1 MKPAQVGS
9 AATNDASGRPLR
21 DLRISLTDRCNF
33 RCPYCMPADVFGRD
47 HAFLPRREQ
56 LSNEELVRVVRVFVG
71 LGVRKVRITGG
82 EPLLRRDLEE
92 VIAEI
97 ASVGLIDDLALTTN
111 GWSLAGRAE
120 TLRRAGLQR
129 VTVSLDS
136 LQADVFAAMSGGNS
150 GIERVLAGIEAAAAA
165 GLEPVKV
172 NAVIRRG
179 VNDGEVVALAEHFR
193 GTGRTIRFIEYM
205 DVGESNHWDVG
216 EVVPSAEIV
225 AAISAAAPLEP
236 VPATDAGDVARLY
249 RYRDGSGEIGVV
261 SSVTEPFCGDC
272 TRARL
277 SSNGLLYTC
286 LFTSTGHDLRAL
298 LRAGAS
304 DAELTEQVA
313 LIWSQRDDRYS
324 EIRFGPPGPRRKVEM
339 SVIGG

>member
-1 MKPAQVGS
+1 MKPGQIGGTVAS
-9 AATNDASGRPLR
+9 DAFGRPLR

-33 RCPYCMPADVFGRD
+33 RCPYCMPADAFGPD

-56 LSNEELVRVVRVFVG
+56 LSNQELVRLVGVFVQ

-82 EPLLRRDLEE
+82 EPLLRRDLED
-92 VIAEI
+92 VIEQI
-97 ASVGLIDDLALTTN
+97 ASIRGIEDLALTTN
-111 GWSLAGRAE
+111 GSLLAGRAQA
-120 TLRRAGLQR
+120 LRSAGLQR

-136 LQADVFAAMSGGNS
+136 LDADVFAAMSGGDS
-150 GIERVLAGIEAAAAA
+150 GIDRVLAGIEAAAAA

-179 VNDGEVVALAEHFR
+179 VNDGEVIALAEQFR
-193 GTGRTIRFIEYM
+193 DTGRTIRFIEYM
-205 DVGESNHWDVG
+205 DVGETNHWDVG
-216 EVVPSAEIV
+216 EVVPSAEVV
-225 AAISAAAPLEP
+225 AAISAATPLVP
-236 VPATDAGDVARLY
+236 VPAGGAGDVARLY
-249 RYRDGSGEIGVV
+249 RYRDGGGEIGVV

-277 SSNGLLYTC
+277 SSNGQLYTC
-286 LFTSTGHDLRAL
+286 LFTSSGHDLRAL
-298 LRAGAS
+298 LRDGAS

-313 LIWSQRDDRYS
+313 LIWSRRDDRYS
-324 EIRFGPPGPRRKVEM
+324 EIRFGPPGRRPKVEM